1 MNQTNHYKTL
11 GLDENSSFEEIQ
23 SARDRLLKEH
33 DGDRKQSEAVEMA
46 YDAILM
52 ERLRQRQE
60 GKIKVPDRIR
70 FPERPSESSP
80 QPLSVSTQNLPG
92 WLQQFMDTP
101 SQNEVL
107 WPAIAFAGVAVLGL
121 LGTPSGGNATSANL
135 TNVALGLATIFSIY
149 FLNRKENRFL
159 RAVLLTIGGLVVGV
173 ILGGL
178 LGSLIV
184 GPLQSVNPNLISEA
198 GFDVL
203 MTAFVLW
210 VVSSF
215 LR

>member
-1 MNQTNHYKTL
+1 MSETNHYKTL
-11 GLDENSSFEEIQ
+11 GLDEHSSFEEIQ

-33 DGDRKQSEAVEMA
+33 DGDRKQAEAVEVA

-52 ERLRQRQE
+52 DRLRLRQE

-70 FPERPSESSP
+70 FPERPTEPSP
-80 QPLSVSTQNLPG
+80 PPLAVSTQNLPE
-92 WLQQFMDTP
+92 WLQKFLDTP

-107 WPAIAFAGVAVLGL
+107 WPGVAFSGVAVLGL
-121 LGTPSGGNATSANL
+121 LTTPQSGAATAANL
-135 TNVALGLATIFSIY
+135 PTVALGLGTIFCVY

-159 RAVLLTIGGLVVGV
+159 RSVLLTIGALVIGTA
-173 ILGGL
+173 LGGL
-178 LGSLIV
+178 LGGLVV
-184 GPLQSVNPNLISEA
+184 GQLNSISEGLISQA

-203 MTAFVLW
+203 VTAFVFW
-210 VVSSF
+210 IVSSF